1 MDANM
6 REAER
11 WLRQGERDL
20 VSARNSCRT
29 GDFEWACFQ
38 AQQSAEKSLKALLYA
53 RGFRKILTHSVYELI
68 REIST
73 FEPSFQTLK
82 SEAKVLDSAY
92 IMTRCPDSIVGNL
105 TPSEYYDQEDAKE
118 CVSSRGFDLQC
129 RETIALRVIGQIRDL
144 AREIRSR
151 RRVSTIILYGSFAR
165 GDFHEASDIDLV
177 VVGDF
182 RERFHKAGRQP
193 SSISPTSRLN
203 RSATPTKS
211 SLNWSGRRT
220 PSSTRRWP
228 KASGSSG
235 AFHLIFHVAS
245 HQLTRRARRRE
256 VRIPPPTGTL
266 RDLRGFA

>member
-1 MDANM
+1 MH
-6 REAER
+6 R
-11 WLRQGERDL
+11 
-20 VSARNSCRT
+20 V
-29 GDFEWACFQ
+29 
-38 AQQSAEKSLKALLYA
+38 
-53 RGFRKILTHSVYELI
+53 
-68 REIST
+68 
-73 FEPSFQTLK
+73 
-82 SEAKVLDSAY
+82 
-92 IMTRCPDSIVGNL
+92 
-105 TPSEYYDQEDAKE
+105 
-118 CVSSRGFDLQC
+118 RGFDLQC

-165 GDFHEASDIDLV
+165 GDFHEASDIDLI

-235 AFHLIFHVAS
+235 LFHLMLRVLMRGDL
-245 HQLTRRARRRE
+245 HQDPQDKVKQPARSS
-256 VRIPPPTGTL
+256 GTPHPSCAPG
-266 RDLRGFA
+266 RSS

>member
-1 MDANM
+1 MPFLFRRSAADFVNYS
-6 REAER
+6 
-11 WLRQGERDL
+11 RQ
-20 VSARNSCRT
+20 
-29 GDFEWACFQ
+29 
-38 AQQSAEKSLKALLYA
+38 KA
-53 RGFRKILTHSVYELI
+53 GSP
-68 REIST
+68 ST
-73 FEPSFQTLK
+73 QILK

-105 TPSEYYDQEDAKE
+105 TPSEYYDQEDARE
-118 CVSSRGFDLQC
+118 CISSRGFDLQC
-129 RETIALRVIGQIRDL
+129 REAVALRVIGQVRDL

-165 GDFHEASDIDLV
+165 GNFHEASDIDLG
-177 VVGDF
+177 VGEF
-182 RERFHKAGRQP
+182 GERFHKAGRQP
-193 SSISPTSRLN
+193 SSISPTSRLS